1 MGEAFLMGQSGG
13 ITIKD
18 KVQSYFTTF
27 IERTHPTSNASL
39 ASVCYGNGLFVAMGD
54 KILTSPDGITWT
66 ERTNPMT
73 GFNVRCVTYGNS
85 IFVGCESS
93 YGRIITSPDGINWTE
108 RNTPVSTGGGSPALN
123 SVCYASGLFVIVG
136 YSGTILTSPDGIA
149 WTKRAAPNT
158 DDYDEVSY
166 VNNKFVITGTSGKL
180 ITSTNGT
187 AWTLQSV
194 SPSKNFNDVCYGNGK
209 YVGVTRTSSLISA
222 DLVTWTDEKPIV
234 WHSSPP
240 SSCPSPLYTIK
251 YFDGFGFVAL
261 GAHSNNLTGSFFV
274 SPDGINWESRLGGFQ
289 KMIYPDDI
297 CYGNGKLVLCGMY
310 YTDITHGIKSS
321 YIATLTL

>member
-27 IERTHPTSNASL
+27 IERTHPSNTFNGFGG
-39 ASVCYGNGLFVAMGD
+39 VVYGNGLFVAVGYNIISSPDGIIWTERNSSLSSLRDVAYGNGMYVACNHSYGRIMTSSDGITWTERNTPVSIGGD
-54 KILTSPDGITWT
+54 SPILYNVCYAAGLFVMVGSSGTILTSPDGITWT
-66 ERTNPMT
+66 KRT
-73 GFNVRCVTYGNS
+73 
-85 IFVGCESS
+85 
-93 YGRIITSPDGINWTE
+93 
-108 RNTPVSTGGGSPALN
+108 
-123 SVCYASGLFVIVG
+123 
-136 YSGTILTSPDGIA
+136 
-149 WTKRAAPNT
+149 APNT
-158 DDYDEVSY
+158 DYYEKVSY
-166 VNNKFVITGTSGKL
+166 VNNKFVITGISGKL

-187 AWTLQSV
+187 TWTLQSV

-209 YVGVTRTSSLISA
+209 YVGVTTTSSFIST

-234 WHSSPP
+234 WYDSYNT
-240 SSCPSPLYTIK
+240 SSCPSPLNTIK

-261 GAHSNNLTGSFFV
+261 GSTGGENGSFFV

-289 KMIYPDDI
+289 KVIYPRDI
-297 CYGNGKLVLCGMY
+297 CYSNGKFVLCGMY
-310 YTDITHGIKSS
+310 YTDISHSTKSS

>member
-27 IERTHPTSNASL
+27 IERTHPSNTFNGFNGVA
-39 ASVCYGNGLFVAMGD
+39 YGDGLFVAVG
-54 KILTSPDGITWT
+54 KNIISSPDGITWT
-66 ERTNPMT
+66 ERRANDIDLY
-73 GFNVRCVTYGNS
+73 CVTYGNGM
-85 IFVGCESS
+85 FVAGGYSN
-93 YGRIITSPDGINWTE
+93 RIMSSPDGITWTI
-108 RNTPVSTGGGSPALN
+108 RNNPTSQIIY
-123 SVCYASGLFVIVG
+123 SVAYGNGLFVAVG
-136 YSGTILTSPDGIA
+136 GLGAIATSSDGIT
-149 WTKRAAPNT
+149 WTKRTAPNT
-158 DDYDEVSY
+158 DYYDKVSY
-166 VNNKFVITGTSGKL
+166 VNGKFVITGTSGKL

-187 AWTLQSV
+187 TWTLQSV
-194 SPSKNFNDVCYGNGK
+194 SPSNSFNDVCYGNGK
-209 YVGVTRTSSLISA
+209 YVGVTLTSSLIST
-222 DLVTWTDEKPIV
+222 DLATWTDEKPIV

-261 GAHSNNLTGSFFV
+261 GSTGGENGSFFV

-289 KMIYPDDI
+289 KVIYPRDI
-297 CYGNGKLVLCGMY
+297 CYSNGKFVLCGMY
-310 YTDITHGIKSS
+310 YTDISHSTKSS